1 MTILVTGGAGYI
13 GSHMVYA
20 LLDAGE
26 RVVAPFLWNRG
37 ILRLAAVV
45 VTHADIDHAGGMAAV
60 RDACEAL
67 GGKVEISSRPGL
79 GTRISFAFPVD
90 QAVYEGHAATL
101 REAAARK
108 VAA

>member
-1 MTILVTGGAGYI
+1 
-13 GSHMVYA
+13 
-20 LLDAGE
+20 
-26 RVVAPFLWNRG
+26 
-37 ILRLAAVV
+37 
-45 VTHADIDHAGGMAAV
+45 MAAV

-67 GGKVEISSRPGL
+67 GGKVEIRSQAGL